1 VLLQE
6 RDPGH
11 VAVRAAGSGS
21 DPRSEGDRAPMMPA
35 APAVALARGAEA
47 ERAVRE
53 RYRVAVRT
61 IATGQRSV
69 SLLQVADLEALV
81 DRAALLS
88 GNDACE
94 PPYWMYLWTG
104 AIELARRV
112 DAEGSLEG
120 RHALDLGCGL
130 GLVGV
135 VAALAG
141 AEVTFYDREQDALL
155 FAAANAHCNGAR
167 AVSFQRG
174 DFTRDSAGRRF
185 DLILG
190 AEVLY
195 DRDAFAPLVAF
206 LDAHLAPG
214 GAVLLADAHRMDT
227 AGFYVAL
234 GGAGYEMN
242 RSTVRTLE
250 EGLPLRLELVRA
262 ARR

>member
-1 VLLQE
+1 
-6 RDPGH
+6 
-11 VAVRAAGSGS
+11 
-21 DPRSEGDRAPMMPA
+21 MTPA
-35 APAVALARGAEA
+35 AAAVALARGAEA
-47 ERAVRE
+47 ERVVRE

-61 IATGQRSV
+61 IAMGQRSV
-69 SLLQVADLEALV
+69 SLLQVEDLEALV

-88 GNDACE
+88 GNDTCE
-94 PPYWMYLWTG
+94 PPYWTYLWTG

-112 DAEGSLEG
+112 DADGSLGG
-120 RHALDLGCGL
+120 RRALDLGCGL

-141 AEVTFYDREQDALL
+141 AEVTFFDREHDALL
-155 FAAANAHCNGAR
+155 FAAANAHWNGAR
-167 AVSFQRG
+167 AVSFLRG
-174 DFTRDSAGRRF
+174 DFTRESAGSRF

-206 LDAHLAPG
+206 LDAHLAPR

-227 AGFYVAL
+227 AGFYAAL
-234 GGAGYEMN
+234 EGAGYGVN

-250 EGLPLRLELVRA
+250 EGLPLRVDLVRA
-262 ARR
+262 TRR